1 MAAGIARRPIPPIFS
16 TQKFMPFHFPDML
29 VIRHGETQWNVA
41 GRLQGHK
48 DTPLTANGV
57 RRTLEVGTHL
67 AVRVAACKDARFWV
81 SPLGR
86 ARQTASILAD
96 VWGVSFDCFVDQTSL
111 VERAFG
117 VWEGRSAEEI
127 EQAFPEQF
135 EADRADPWGYAMPG
149 GESHVELMARMR
161 SWLVGLDHSTPH
173 VVVAHSVSLRALR
186 GVYTGAAPED
196 ILAYCEPQTAAFWL
210 SGGQET
216 MIDALA

>member
-1 MAAGIARRPIPPIFS
+1 
-16 TQKFMPFHFPDML
+16 MPFHFPDML

-57 RRTLEVGTHL
+57 RRTLDVGAYL
-67 AVRVAACKDARFWV
+67 AARVAACQGARFWV

-96 VWGVSFDCFVDQTSL
+96 VWGVQFDRFVDQTSL

-117 VWEGRSAEEI
+117 VWEGRSYDEI
-127 EQAFPEQF
+127 ERVFPEQF
-135 EADRADPWGYAMPG
+135 LADRANPWSYAMPS

-161 SWLVGLDHSTPH
+161 SWLVGLDRSIPH

-186 GVYTGAAPED
+186 GVYTGAAPQD
-196 ILAYCEPQTAAFWL
+196 ILGYCEPQTAAYWL
-210 SGGQET
+210 SGGRET
-216 MIDALA
+216 LLDALAERAISVAG